1 MKLHSIILNAS
12 AQLMI
17 LVFFLHILECNE
29 SVSIGLVRD
38 TVIKLY
44 NYDDGQQK
52 SSKIIMKKEQ
62 FQQQTISM
70 PISKMRETHVEK
82 NEKRVCNK

>member
-17 LVFFLHILECNE
+17 LVFFLHILEWNE

-38 TVIKLY
+38 TVIKLN

-52 SSKIIMKKEQ
+52 SSEIIMKKRAVSTTNHLDANKQNERNACR
-62 FQQQTISM
+62 
-70 PISKMRETHVEK
+70 KKWEK
-82 NEKRVCNK
+82 SLQ